1 MQLPRKLMEL
11 IEEEG
16 RATKAGCN
24 SGVGQEKEMMHEC
37 LYYGYTSDL
46 VWLSLQELQHF
57 ALC

>member
-1 MQLPRKLMEL
+1 MEL

-57 ALC
+57 TLC